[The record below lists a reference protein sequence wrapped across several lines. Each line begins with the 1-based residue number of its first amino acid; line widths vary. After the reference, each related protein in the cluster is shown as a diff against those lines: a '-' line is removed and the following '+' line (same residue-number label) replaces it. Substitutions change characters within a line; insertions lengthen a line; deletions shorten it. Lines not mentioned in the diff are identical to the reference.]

1 MFEGE
6 SMKTKVHERFICEKC
21 GRDMEIENKAKA
33 RYTVFVLWRCEC
45 GYQHLEK
52 RHVPVPSGV

>member
-1 MFEGE
+1 
-6 SMKTKVHERFICEKC
+6 MKTKVQERFICEKC
-21 GRDMEIENKAKA
+21 GRDMAIENKAKA

-52 RHVPVPSGV
+52 RHLPVPSGV